1 MSAAASLD
9 PPQGDALR
17 EALTAAKARYA
28 ERRPA
33 SRAEWQCAARVMPG
47 GNTRTILYF
56 DPSRVSARS

>member
-33 SRAEWQCAARVMPG
+33 SRAEWQSAARVMPG